1 MGGIRGEN
9 KGQQPKIIILPD
21 LYFLSGGRWWLEL
34 VTIWARLE
42 LADVWKEENISSITN
57 NRTQIFRLRDD
68 EV

>member
-42 LADVWKEENISSITN
+42 LADVWKEENSVDN
-57 NRTQIFRLRDD
+57 
-68 EV
+68 E